1 MVETIETLGNQLGM
15 IWAFFENEETGDLTL
30 LASLLLA
37 ALALATAFR
46 CYQALKPALE
56 RGHSNV
62 VAVGS
67 GMAAVFVAVGLFF
80 LLQALRALG

>member
-37 ALALATAFR
+37 ALALATAAR
-46 CYQALKPALE
+46 CVRVIQPAFGDKEL
-56 RGHSNV
+56 GSV
-62 VAVGS
+62 VAVG
-67 GMAAVFVAVGLFF
+67 GAIAAVFGSVGLYF
-80 LLQALRALG
+80 LYLAIAAI